1 MVLSNGHTF
10 NEEYMLIQSK
20 SQYTVR
26 VISDEAEV
34 FVLDQAQFAKKMK

>member
-1 MVLSNGHTF
+1 MILSVGHTF
-10 NEEYMLIQSK
+10 NEEVMMLSGVEK

-34 FVLDQAQFAKKMK
+34 FMLDES